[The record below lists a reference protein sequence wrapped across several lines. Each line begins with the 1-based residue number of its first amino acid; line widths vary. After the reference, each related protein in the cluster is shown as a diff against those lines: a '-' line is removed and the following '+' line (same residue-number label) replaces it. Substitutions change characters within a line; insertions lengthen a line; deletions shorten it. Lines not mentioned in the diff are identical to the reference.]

1 MKLFISADME
11 GVSGV
16 YKNIQTSP
24 NEKSW
29 EDARKLMTDE
39 VNAAVEGALEAG
51 VTDVVI
57 CDSHASGENLIPE
70 SLHPGSKLVRG
81 TTKILGM
88 MEGLDSSFDAVF
100 LLGFHAKAGTK
111 DATLPHTYS
120 SRTVYEVRVNWKE
133 FGETALNAA
142 LAGYFGVV
150 VVLVSGDQ
158 SVCAEARKM
167 IRGVTTF
174 QTKIAL
180 SGTSVLSA
188 VPQVVREGMRKAAKK
203 AIERRKNVKP
213 LRVKTPVKVEI
224 DFITPQMADIACI
237 IPWFERRGARTIRYT
252 CDDFRG
258 AYSAFRATINLA
270 SL

>member
-11 GVSGV
+11 GVSSV

-24 NEKSW
+24 NEKAW
-29 EDARKLMTDE
+29 EEARKLMTDE

-57 CDSHASGENLIPE
+57 CDSHASGENLISE
-70 SLHPGSKLVRG
+70 SLHPSSKLVRG
-81 TTKILGM
+81 TTKTLGM
-88 MEGLDSSFDAVF
+88 MEGLDSSCDAVF
-100 LLGFHAKAGTK
+100 LLGCHAKAGTK

-120 SRTVYEVRVNWKE
+120 SRTVYEVRVNGVQ
-133 FGETALNAA
+133 FGEIGLNAA
-142 LAGYFGVV
+142 LAGQFGVP

-174 QTKIAL
+174 QTKAAL
-180 SGTSVLSA
+180 SGTSILGA
-188 VPQVVREGMRKAAKK
+188 VPQVVRDGMREAAKK
-203 AIERRKNVKP
+203 AIERRKNVKV

-224 DFITPQMADIACI
+224 VFIAPWMADVACI
-237 IPWFERRGARTIRYT
+237 IPWFERRGARKIRYI
-252 CDDFRG
+252 CDDIRG
-258 AYSAFRATINLA
+258 AYSAFRAAINLA
-270 SL
+270 SM

>member
-24 NEKSW
+24 NEKEW
-29 EDARKLMTDE
+29 ENARKVMTDE

-70 SLHPGSKLVRG
+70 SLHPRSVLVRG
-81 TTKILGM
+81 TTKRLGM
-88 MEGLDSSFDAVF
+88 MEGLDSSFNAVF

-120 SRTVYEVRVNWKE
+120 SRTIYKVRINGKE

-142 LAGYFGVV
+142 LAGQFGVP

-158 SVCAEARKM
+158 SLCAEARKV

-188 VPQVVREGMRKAAKK
+188 VPQVVRENLRKTAKK
-203 AIERRKNVKP
+203 AIEQRGKVKP
-213 LRVKTPVKVEI
+213 LRVKAPVKVEI
-224 DFITPQMADIACI
+224 DFIAPKMADAACI
-237 IPWFERRGARTIRYT
+237 IPWFERRGARTIRYI
-252 CDDFRG
+252 CDDIRG
-258 AYSAFRATINLA
+258 AYSAFRAAINLV

>member
-24 NEKSW
+24 NEKDW
-29 EDARKLMTDE
+29 ESARKLMTDE

-51 VTDVVI
+51 ATDVVI

-70 SLHPGSKLVRG
+70 SLHPRAVLVRG
-81 TTKILGM
+81 TTKTLGM

-120 SRTVYEVRVNWKE
+120 SRTVYQVRINGVE
-133 FGETALNAA
+133 FGETALNSA
-142 LAGYFGVV
+142 LAGYFGVP

-158 SVCAEARKM
+158 SLCAEARKV
-167 IRGVTTF
+167 IAGVTTF

-180 SGTSVLSA
+180 SGTSILSA
-188 VPQVVREGMRKAAKK
+188 VPQVVRGGMRKAAKK
-203 AIERRKNVKP
+203 AVERRKNVKP
-213 LRVKTPVKVEI
+213 LRVKMPVKVEI
-224 DFITPQMADIACI
+224 GFITPQMADIACI
-237 IPWFERRGARTIRYT
+237 VPWFERRSARKIRYI
-252 CDDFRG
+252 CDDIKG
-258 AYSAFRATINLA
+258 AYSAFRAAINLA